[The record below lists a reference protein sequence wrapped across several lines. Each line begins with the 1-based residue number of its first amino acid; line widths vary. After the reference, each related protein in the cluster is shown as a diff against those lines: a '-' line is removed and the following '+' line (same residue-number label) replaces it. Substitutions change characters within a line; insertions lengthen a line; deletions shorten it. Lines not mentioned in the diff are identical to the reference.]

1 MRFTKRFA
9 GLALAAG
16 MLLGVGT
23 LSAADRNPA
32 FGGRQEVRVEKAKLS
47 RRPVKYHH
55 EVRHVRRNLH
65 RRAR

>member
-23 LSAADRNPA
+23 LSAAERIPA
-32 FGGRQEVRVEKAKLS
+32 FAGRPAVRVEKTKLTHRPAKF
-47 RRPVKYHH
+47 HH
-55 EVRHVRRNLH
+55 EVRKVHRNLH
-65 RRAR
+65 RRVR